1 MKWKRD
7 LKRRDKHF
15 SKSEKLVR
23 TNITYVSPCFCGKK
37 RHPWLQACFSLFS
50 SVLCIFSVIEI
61 MCFTGFSLTFSHASF
76 QVLFCLCMPVCLC
89 LSPYVSTCLSLFLPV
104 SGRLS
109 LLYLFVCLV
118 LGVCVCLSVCLCLC
132 LVYVYMS
139 PSWWC
144 SAFFFE
150 AGQISSRSSQALP
163 VWKYVKICEH
173 VWMHPC
179 TWN

>member
-1 MKWKRD
+1 MWELPLQVDFLGPFHEMKTRFKTSWKTFFEKWKTCPVQCDVLFTVFLR
-7 LKRRDKHF
+7 KQ
-15 SKSEKLVR
+15 
-23 TNITYVSPCFCGKK
+23 TAPSPRCIFFIF
-37 RHPWLQACFSLFS
+37 FSLFFTFFPQ
-50 SVLCIFSVIEI
+50 VKVMF
-61 MCFTGFSLTFSHASF
+61 FTGFSLTFSHAFF

-139 PSWWC
+139 PSW
-144 SAFFFE
+144 
-150 AGQISSRSSQALP
+150 
-163 VWKYVKICEH
+163 
-173 VWMHPC
+173 
-179 TWN
+179 